1 MNKMKKAKYTLI
13 TELQQGIEIRGTRID
28 LLTIALIG
36 PVKYGSYENDEGFI
50 ASAKTTPRS
59 KLTYCLTN
67 LLEEITD
74 EYRWNEKQYIVPEE
88 IAEYVKIMLQNKQK
102 YEYWRSLTEV
112 LDNEGKE
119 VALKWIK
126 DNMSLLKLIEK
137 VNNV

>member
-1 MNKMKKAKYTLI
+1 MNKMEKSKYYLR
-13 TELQQGIEIRGTRID
+13 TELQQGIEIRGTRVD
-28 LLTIALIG
+28 LLTIALMG
-36 PVKYGSYENDEGFI
+36 PIKTRTYEYDDGYI
-50 ASAKTTPRS
+50 ASAKTTPTS

-67 LLEEITD
+67 ILEEESTD
-74 EYRWNEKQYIVPEE
+74 RWNERQYAVPTEL
-88 IAEYVKIMLQNKQK
+88 AEYIKLMLMNKEK
-102 YEYWRSLTEV
+102 YEYWRSLKEV